1 MKEIRYDKDADALII
16 VFSDE
21 KVAYEEEIN
30 EDELIV
36 GFSENK
42 ELVWL
47 EILDASKDFLPKIL
61 QKITESGV
69 SISV

>member
-21 KVAYEEEIN
+21 KVAYEEEI
-30 EDELIV
+30 DELIV

-42 ELVWL
+42 ELIWL
-47 EILDASKDFLPKIL
+47 EILDASKNFLPKIL
-61 QKITESGV
+61 RKITESGV
-69 SISV
+69 RISV